1 MRSNSLMIIR
11 FSVLAALVLTVWP
24 AEASAQS
31 LGEILGD
38 TTRFIGRQ
46 LDELSREIDEL
57 TSPPPPPPRR
67 RARPPR
73 RNPSARPSNASTDD
87 GGWTRRRQP
96 PLPQRTP
103 RRFLKGEQRSL
114 PEEETAPALREI
126 SADDETQPEAP
137 DNASIAATS
146 SKPDAAE
153 DEADKTQAETTRK
166 LASADTNP
174 ATAEMTE
181 KEEARA
187 ARYRWPNRLR
197 IPRAKPHRKK
207 LAARQDRRTEDKPDA
222 PTATPLSGQPQPEKP
237 EKAPETAPKA
247 VHPRDQKAPD
257 WTKAQIAAAKQRC
270 KRLLDGLSVVYE
282 ELDPIREGR
291 CGTPAPIMVARIGS
305 PESVRLSPPATLTCE
320 MAASLSKWFEKAVQ
334 PAALI
339 HLGGPVTRVR
349 NVSSYVCRHR
359 YRNPE
364 KPLSEHASANA
375 LDIAEFHTA
384 SGKRVVLTKHWV
396 PDTGKSEQEKKT
408 AGKKSEPKPTSGG
421 TYGPK
426 DASVRTADASQV
438 KTAAVDANAEDKH
451 GGEDNPFTGTTGMI
465 APPAKKTIGTNKPK
479 SAEELFLREVHKK
492 GCEVFGTVLGPEAN
506 AAHRDHFHLD
516 MAKRRSGFC
525 E

>member
-11 FSVLAALVLTVWP
+11 FSVLAALVLTLWP
-24 AEASAQS
+24 GQASAQS

-46 LDELSREIDEL
+46 LDELSREIDQL
-57 TSPPPPPPRR
+57 TSPPPPPRR

-73 RNPSARPSNASTDD
+73 RNPGARPRNANTDD

-103 RRFLKGEQRSL
+103 RRFLTGDQKPL
-114 PEEETAPALREI
+114 PEEETAAALREI
-126 SADDETQPEAP
+126 SADAETEETQPEATE
-137 DNASIAATS
+137 DTTVAATS
-146 SKPDAAE
+146 PKTDTEE
-153 DEADKTQAETTRK
+153 DEAKKTELVTVRK
-166 LASADTNP
+166 LASSDTDP

-187 ARYRWPNRLR
+187 ARYRWPSRLR
-197 IPRAKPHRKK
+197 IPRAKPQRKK
-207 LAARQDRRTEDKPDA
+207 LASRRDIQTDDKREA
-222 PTATPLSGQPQPEKP
+222 PSAAPLSGEAQPEKP
-237 EKAPETAPKA
+237 EKAPAMPPKA
-247 VHPRDQKAPD
+247 VHPRDEKTPD
-257 WTKAQIAAAKQRC
+257 WTKAQIAAAKRRC

-320 MAASLSKWFEKAVQ
+320 MTASLSKWFEKVVQ

-349 NVSSYVCRHR
+349 NVASYACRHR

-384 SGKRVVLTKHWV
+384 TGKRVILTKHWI
-396 PDTGKSEQEKKT
+396 PDTDKPEEKKK
-408 AGKKSEPKPTSGG
+408 AAAKKRKPKPTSGG
-421 TYGPK
+421 THGPK
-426 DASVRTADASQV
+426 DASVRTADASQT
-438 KTAAVDANAEDKH
+438 KTAAVDAQTEDQQS
-451 GGEDNPFTGTTGMI
+451 NPFTGTTGMI
-465 APPAKKTIGTNKPK
+465 APPPKKTIGKEKPK
-479 SAEELFLREVHKK
+479 SAEELFLREVHEK
-492 GCEVFGTVLGPEAN
+492 GCDVFGTVLGPEAN
-506 AAHRDHFHLD
+506 ASHRDHFHLD